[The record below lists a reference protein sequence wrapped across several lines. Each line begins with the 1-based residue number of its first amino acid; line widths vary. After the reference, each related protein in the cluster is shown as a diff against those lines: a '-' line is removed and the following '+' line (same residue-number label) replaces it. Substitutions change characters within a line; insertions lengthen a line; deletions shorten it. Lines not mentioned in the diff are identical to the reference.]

1 MATKTDRRATSR
13 TSTPRKEPSQEAVE
27 PLPTWRNTRP
37 RGNPEPDKRDLQRS
51 RERFEALLGR

>member
-1 MATKTDRRATSR
+1 MATKTDRRPESPPGNPPKQRPQA
-13 TSTPRKEPSQEAVE
+13 AD

-37 RGNPEPDKRDLQRS
+37 RGNPEPDREDLARS

>member
-1 MATKTDRRATSR
+1 MATKTDRRPESR
-13 TSTPRKEPSQEAVE
+13 AGTPPQHGPKDARE

-37 RGNPEPDKRDLQRS
+37 RGNPEPDREDLERS

>member
-1 MATKTDRRATSR
+1 MPTKTDSRAETR
-13 TSTPRKEPSQEAVE
+13 TSAPRERRPREAEE

-37 RGNPEPDKRDLQRS
+37 RGNPEPDREDLERS

>member
-1 MATKTDRRATSR
+1 MATKTDRRPESR
-13 TSTPRKEPSQEAVE
+13 SGARSKQEARE

-37 RGNPEPDKRDLQRS
+37 RGNPEPDRKDLERS

>member
-1 MATKTDRRATSR
+1 MATKTDRRRERRSGARS
-13 TSTPRKEPSQEAVE
+13 KEGARE

-37 RGNPEPDKRDLQRS
+37 RGNPEPDRQDLERS